1 MPAVQKAKSKG
12 RKIGRNAVRCQQY
25 RIEGRRE
32 KNKVARLRRYLARK
46 AGEVAR
52 KARTRTKYT
61 PERKGRIIKSDLQ
74 AERALK
80 ALI

>member
-1 MPAVQKAKSKG
+1 M
-12 RKIGRNAVRCQQY
+12 RCKQY
-25 RIEGRRE
+25 KLEGRRE

-46 AGEVAR
+46 AKEVAR
-52 KARTRTKYT
+52 KARTRTKRIY
-61 PERKGRIIKSDLQ
+61 ERKGRIIKPDLQ